1 MALGKKCEIVCV
13 EKFSSVNNVF
23 SSWSP
28 DIPKVPVREK
38 SAQVRFAEHICV
50 MCDVPGTMPGRAKDA
65 ERRKDGMSLLEEV
78 PDNSTST

>member
-13 EKFSSVNNVF
+13 EKFSFVNNVF

-50 MCDVPGTMPGRAKDA
+50 MCDVPGTMPGRAKGA
-65 ERRKDGMSLLEEV
+65 ERRKDGMSLLEKV